1 MRYFIAEPS
10 IESTVV
16 AFASSFIMA
25 AIIASTFVADTI
37 IVESF
42 AIKSYVAVVVAIRQN
57 L

>member
-10 IESTVV
+10 IESTMV